1 MTADDER
8 SVGELLLE
16 SDLAARRLLLDAE
29 RLDIGELTS
38 AWPTLLQA
46 AEDFITV
53 LPRRGAGPAQS
64 FSSIAPDPSLVRLR
78 AVTERLERLRVG
90 HEWLASAPL
99 SPELSA
105 IRDNL
110 VRAQDLVARRHQAR
124 PVPASDVLADGAAAR
139 TRVIHTLY
147 VTAHAMSLAARHAA
161 TDRSPGSRQQPG
173 WRSNALGG
181 LRAVQTLAD
190 SLEQL
195 AGEEVRRTYP
205 AAVQGEWREVPNPSR
220 LSESLAAWEVE
231 ARRAMVGSPTP
242 ADRAEVVRI
251 QGALLAMGRVLM
263 GVAAQ
268 QGAIDRDGFRDLVAP
283 RWLELEGRVGDAR
296 SMVQDLAT
304 RGAGGLDA
312 RLARAGS
319 EVVLAHTEIVL
330 DGTTIASPA
339 EIARRTDLRTTS
351 IDIASGLSAAA
362 GVLTQLA
369 TSLSDPAF
377 TTNAVGLQQLI
388 NRIEGQNGLRHESPT
403 TPWVDPRDLALS
415 RAVAPPDWIRAEL
428 DGALNAAAHA
438 LSLTIDANIQ
448 VGLGREAQPPSPSMG
463 PSPKIVRPLPPPPEH
478 GHGRSA
484 RAR

>member
-1 MTADDER
+1 MTASDER

-29 RLDIGELTS
+29 RLDVGELTS
-38 AWPTLLQA
+38 AWSLLLQA
-46 AEDFITV
+46 AEDFIAV

-64 FSSIAPDPSLVRLR
+64 FSSIAPDPSLGRLR
-78 AVTERLERLRVG
+78 SVTDRLERLRLG

-99 SPELSA
+99 STELCA

-124 PVPASDVLADGAAAR
+124 PVPAPDVLADGAAAR

-147 VTAHAMSLAARHAA
+147 VTAHAVSLAARHAA
-161 TDRSPGSRQQPG
+161 TNRSPGSRQQPG
-173 WRSNALGG
+173 WRSKALGG

-205 AAVQGEWREVPNPSR
+205 TALQGEWREVPSPSR

-231 ARRAMVGSPTP
+231 ARRAMAGSPTP
-242 ADRAEVVRI
+242 ADRTEVVRV

-268 QGAIDRDGFRDLVAP
+268 QGAIDRAGFRDHLAP
-283 RWLELEGRVGDAR
+283 RWLELEGRVGEVRA
-296 SMVQDLAT
+296 MVQDLAV

-339 EIARRTDLRTTS
+339 EIARRTDLRETS
-351 IDIASGLSAAA
+351 IDVASGLSAAA
-362 GVLTQLA
+362 GVLTQLV

-388 NRIEGQNGLRHESPT
+388 NRIEGQNGLHHESPT

-428 DGALNAAAHA
+428 DGALNSATHS
-438 LSLTIDANIQ
+438 LSLTIDANNQ
-448 VGLGREAQPPSPSMG
+448 LGLDRSSRERRPARG
-463 PSPKIVRPLPPPPEH
+463 PSSKTVRPLAPPPAH
-478 GHGRSA
+478 RHGRSA

>member
-1 MTADDER
+1 MTAEDER

-29 RLDIGELTS
+29 RLDVGELAS
-38 AWPTLLQA
+38 AWSPLLQA
-46 AEDFITV
+46 ADEFIAV
-53 LPRRGAGPAQS
+53 LPRRGVGPEQR
-64 FSSIAPDPSLVRLR
+64 FSSIAPDPSLGRLR
-78 AVTERLERLRVG
+78 AVTDRLERLRLG

-99 SPELSA
+99 SAELCA
-105 IRDNL
+105 IRNNL
-110 VRAQDLVARRHQAR
+110 VRAQDLVARHHQAR

-147 VTAHAMSLAARHAA
+147 VTAHAVSLAARHAA

-173 WRSNALGG
+173 WRSKAIGG

-205 AAVQGEWREVPNPSR
+205 TALQGEWREVPSPSR

-268 QGAIDRDGFRDLVAP
+268 QGAIDRAGFRDLVAP
-283 RWLELEGRVGDAR
+283 RWLELEGRVGDVRA
-296 SMVQDLAT
+296 MVQDLAT

-339 EIARRTDLRTTS
+339 EIARRSDLHVSSTQ
-351 IDIASGLSAAA
+351 IADALPAAA
-362 GVLTQLA
+362 GVLTQLG

-377 TTNAVGLQQLI
+377 TTNAAGLQQLI
-388 NRIEGQNGLRHESPT
+388 NRIEGEKGLRHESPT
-403 TPWVDPRDLALS
+403 TPWIDPRDLALG
-415 RAVAPPDWIRAEL
+415 RVVAPPDWIRAEL
-428 DGALNAAAHA
+428 DGALNSAMHA
-438 LSLTIDANIQ
+438 LSLTIDANNQ
-448 VGLGREAQPPSPSMG
+448 LGLGMDGRGHSPAGG
-463 PSPKIVRPLPPPPEH
+463 PSPATVRPLPPPPER